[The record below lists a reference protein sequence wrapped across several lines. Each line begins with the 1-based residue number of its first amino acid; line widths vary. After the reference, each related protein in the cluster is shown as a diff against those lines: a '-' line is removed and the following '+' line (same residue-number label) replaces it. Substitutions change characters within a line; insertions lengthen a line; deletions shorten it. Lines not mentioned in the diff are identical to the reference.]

1 MQSAVNSV
9 LESSPADLSYS
20 SDKIH
25 DLDFTLALLKAHLRN
40 LEIFKIVFLH
50 KEASK

>member
-1 MQSAVNSV
+1 MQSAVKSV
-9 LESSPADLSYS
+9 SESSPADLSHS
-20 SDKIH
+20 SDKIY
-25 DLDFTLALLKAHLRN
+25 DLNFTLALLKAHLRN